1 MRLTRRDSMR
11 GALALGAASLVP
23 LPGWASPLHPDVAGF
38 TGGEIPREGGME
50 MVLPATSEDPQ
61 NIAVSLVAEGA
72 EALLLVAPG
81 NPGPR
86 VLTVRFGPGAVPRL
100 TTRIRLAGPQTVIA
114 VARLR
119 EGGFVQVAASI
130 DVDEG
135 ACAA

>member
-1 MRLTRRDSMR
+1 MSLTRRDSMR

-23 LPGWASPLHPDVAGF
+23 LPGWASPLHPDVSAF
-38 TGGEIPREGGME
+38 TGGSIPRAGGLE
-50 MVLPATSEDPQ
+50 MVLPATSEDPR
-61 NIAVSLVAEGA
+61 NVALTLIAEGA
-72 EALLLVAPG
+72 EALLVVAPG

-86 VLTVRFGPGAVPRL
+86 VLTVRFGPGTVPQL

-119 EGGFVQVAASI
+119 DGGFVQAAASI